1 MRQHLFTTYV
11 FPATSEV
18 DAEKYAERITNEPA
32 ETDDAVSLMHSQ
44 WTSDGEAVELFN
56 KRMIPMRNFD
66 DLSMNER
73 EAYIAEGPAL
83 STR

>member
-1 MRQHLFTTYV
+1 MPPAEIKKFPLHLYKVTVRQHLFTTYV

-44 WTSDGEAVELFN
+44 WTSDGEAVQVIQQ
-56 KRMIPMRNFD
+56 KD
-66 DLSMNER
+66 DTNEK
-73 EAYIAEGPAL
+73 L
-83 STR
+83 